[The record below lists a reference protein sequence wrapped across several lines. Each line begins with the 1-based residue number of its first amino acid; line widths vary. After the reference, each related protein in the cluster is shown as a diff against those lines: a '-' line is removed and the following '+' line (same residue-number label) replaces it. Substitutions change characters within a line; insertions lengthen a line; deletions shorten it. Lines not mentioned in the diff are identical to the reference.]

1 MKMWKRVLS
10 GSLIAAL
17 VLTTAACSGSK
28 DAGGSSESGNKV
40 TLTLLSHYNGS
51 NEAALKP
58 YIDKWNHENP
68 NIQVKMTPVDFGE
81 LLKTIMTKQSAGQV
95 ADIMHVYTL
104 WGGQLA
110 KNNVLAEAPQSVADD
125 VTQNY
130 PEAAVKG
137 ASLNGKVFGYP
148 TEVEAYGLF
157 YNKKLL
163 KEAGYDQ
170 PPKTW
175 DELLEMS
182 RKIEKKDANGKVLVQ
197 GFGFQRGYAGLVV
210 QPFMAM
216 MASAGSGLLSD
227 DLAKSNLD
235 SDAGRNTMEFYSK
248 VYGKNGITDI
258 AFNTTKGFGAGQV
271 GMTIGAGW
279 WDGSL
284 KTLMKDAYADVGEA
298 PMPSPDGGTGG
309 TLAYTWAYGVNS
321 KSKHQEEAWKFL
333 QWMNAQAD
341 DSGMTPEGQFLLDAF
356 NVISSRKTDLSSA
369 KVQEKLQS
377 SPSAKLFS
385 DVLNNALDEQ
395 SPAAGTEVQDILYK
409 QIESMWTD
417 QIQMDAALNNAHTQ
431 INTKLGEK

>member
-1 MKMWKRVLS
+1 MKRWQKVLS
-10 GSLIAAL
+10 GSLMVALAA
-17 VLTTAACSGSK
+17 TATAACSGSK
-28 DAGGSSESGNKV
+28 DGGSSGKKV
-40 TLTLLSHYNGS
+40 TLTLLSHYNGT

-58 YIDKWNHENP
+58 YIDKWNSENP

-125 VTQNY
+125 VAQNY

-148 TEVEAYGLF
+148 TEVQAYGLF

-163 KEAGYDQ
+163 KEAGYDA

-182 RKIEKKDANGKVLVQ
+182 KKIEKKDSSGKVLVQ
-197 GFGFQRGYAGLVV
+197 GFGFQRGYAGLVD

-216 MASAGSGLLSD
+216 MAAAGSGLLSD
-227 DLAKSNLD
+227 DLSKSNLD
-235 SDAGRNTMEFYSK
+235 SDAGRKTMDFYSK

-298 PMPSPDGGTGG
+298 PMPTPDGGAGG
-309 TLAYTWAYGVNS
+309 TMAYTWAYGVNS

-341 DSGMTPEGQFLLDAF
+341 DSGMTPEGQFLLDTF
-356 NVISSRKTDLSSA
+356 NVIPSRKTDLSSA

-377 SPSAKLFS
+377 NPSAKLFA
-385 DVLNNALDEQ
+385 DALNNALDEQ

-417 QIQMDAALNNAHTQ
+417 QIQADAALNNAHTQ
-431 INTKLGEK
+431 INAKLGEK